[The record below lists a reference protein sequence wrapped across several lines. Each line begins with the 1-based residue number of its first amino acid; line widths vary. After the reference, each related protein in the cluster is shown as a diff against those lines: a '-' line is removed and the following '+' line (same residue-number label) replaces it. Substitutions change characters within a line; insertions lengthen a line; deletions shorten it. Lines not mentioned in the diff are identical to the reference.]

1 MVSACVLHNICIDV
15 QNDFWDSE
23 MNEKRDESDEE
34 EDDPDG
40 EEFH

>member
-1 MVSACVLHNICIDV
+1 MVSACVLHNICIV